1 MQAPVCC
8 AVAGATVAVLFV
20 LAGCASTTVETTGS
34 SLAAPLCTGAAPALA
49 TVVYW
54 GPQWRPDQKEPQL
67 REAAALRGIEDFLAR
82 TKCLAVAGVHRLPMR
97 DAIPSDS
104 ELLRSVAST
113 SAVPERVVLIVV
125 RELGP
130 RLVIGI
136 PAVVEGGTEVLI
148 DVRVIDVQ
156 RSASLAN
163 AHTSWRNGGSFVVKG
178 VKTLDQD
185 LSAALSATL
194 MLGAADK

>member
-1 MQAPVCC
+1 MPSINRAI
-8 AVAGATVAVLFV
+8 AAATVAVLFV
-20 LAGCASTTVETTGS
+20 LAGCASTTVEITGS
-34 SLAAPLCTGAAPALA
+34 PPKTPLCTVGTRALA

-54 GPQWRPDQKEPQL
+54 GLQWRPDQKEPQL

-82 TKCLAVAGVHRLPMR
+82 TSCLAVAGLHRLPMG
-97 DAIPSDS
+97 DAVPSDN

-113 SAVPERVVLIVV
+113 SAVPERIILIVV

-136 PAVVEGGTEVLI
+136 PAIVEGGTEVLI
-148 DVRVIDVQ
+148 EVRVLDVQ

-163 AHTSWRNGGSFVVKG
+163 ARTLWRNGGTFVVKG
-178 VKTLDQD
+178 VNTLDQD
-185 LSAALSATL
+185 LSAALNATL
-194 MLGAADK
+194 MPSAVDK